1 MSMSYTFVATGR
13 ISINNK
19 VIACP
24 ECRSD
29 RNIRLT
35 TGNDC
40 ASVTGSCSSG
50 HRWNERRMPG
60 VDVKRIA
67 IQAAQERS

>member
-13 ISINNK
+13 ISINNQ

-40 ASVTGSCSSG
+40 ASVTGSCPSG
-50 HRWNERRMPG
+50 HRWDEHRIPG
-60 VDVKRIA
+60 IDVKRIA
-67 IQAAQERS
+67 IQAAQAGS